1 MKIFKT
7 IIYIILAL
15 IAVCIMVDVA
25 GYESSINP
33 RDMDITLIISSII
46 YSISLGL
53 MMGHVLSFIVA
64 ILEGKDYIFK
74 NNKFQIIDKEWK
86 VN

>member
-15 IAVCIMVDVA
+15 IAVCAMVDVT
-25 GYESSINP
+25 GYESSVNP
-33 RDMDITLIISSII
+33 RDMDITFIIFSII

-53 MMGHVLSFIVA
+53 MMGLVLGFIIA
-64 ILEGKDYIFK
+64 ILRGKDYIFK
-74 NNKFQIIDKEWK
+74 NNKFQIIDKE
-86 VN
+86 

>member
-15 IAVCIMVDVA
+15 IAVCIMVDVT

-53 MMGHVLSFIVA
+53 MIGHVLSFIVA
-64 ILEGKDYIFK
+64 IFK
-74 NNKFQIIDKEWK
+74 NNKFQIIDKE
-86 VN
+86 